1 MVDWLVGLG
10 FVWERALFC
19 CLYYYYILLC
29 ITFAVGHGQSE
40 GDRVHV
46 EDFHEYIRD
55 TFQHF
60 DSIAQ
65 QFPTLPRFIIGH
77 SMVLLDSVLTQPV
90 IADIALI

>member
-1 MVDWLVGLG
+1 M
-10 FVWERALFC
+10 
-19 CLYYYYILLC
+19 
-29 ITFAVGHGQSE
+29 GHGQSE

-65 QFPTLPRFIIGH
+65 QFPALPRFIIGH

-90 IADIALI
+90 IADIAPI